1 MTSICN
7 KYRMTRLRDVFAMY
21 IKFPKDRWPE
31 IKRAETDD
39 KLRYK
44 LREEFVKTYWSNSNA
59 KIEDDIA
66 EAAKGLF

>member
-39 KLRYK
+39 VLRFK
-44 LREEFVKTYWSNSNA
+44 LREEFVKTYWSDSNA

>member
-1 MTSICN
+1 
-7 KYRMTRLRDVFAMY
+7 MTRLRDVFAMY

-31 IKRAETDD
+31 IKKAEAND
-39 KLRYK
+39 KLRSE
-44 LREEFVKTYWSNSNA
+44 LREEFIKTYWSDSSA

>member
-1 MTSICN
+1 
-7 KYRMTRLRDVFAMY
+7 MY

-39 KLRYK
+39 ALRYK
-44 LREEFVKTYWSNSNA
+44 LRDEFVKTYWSDSNA

>member
-31 IKRAETDD
+31 IKRAETDES
-39 KLRYK
+39 LRIK
-44 LREEFVKTYWSNSNA
+44 LREEFVKTYWSDSNA

>member
-1 MTSICN
+1 MASICS
-7 KYRMTRLRDVFAMY
+7 KYRMTSLRDVFAMY